1 MQDDEK
7 LMKVESAGRRE
18 FLRRSAYV
26 APAILTFQATSA
38 FAKAGSNNVDDDDDR
53 DRDGRRDRGRHRGR
67 DGRRG
72 PG

>member
-38 FAKAGSNNVDDDDDR
+38 FAKAGSNNVDGDDDDDR
-53 DRDGRRDRGRHRGR
+53 DGHRDRDRRR
-67 DGRRG
+67 NRKGRRG